1 MTRQESSDSAY
12 EGLANTPERTTRT
25 PTFAPGTFRPSP
37 GRANPLRMLLTQ
49 TRAESLLTLRHP
61 EQALL
66 TLLIPLVLLIGMST
80 LDIGLV
86 EQPRVDSVTPRI
98 LALAVMSTG
107 FTGQAI
113 ALGFDRR
120 YGVIKRLS
128 ATALPRWV
136 LIAGRVLAALLVVA
150 LQTVVLGGTALV
162 LGWHPSGAGVA
173 TAVPVLIL
181 GTLVFG
187 AGGVL
192 VGGAL
197 RAETVLAVAN
207 TVWFALLLAGGLAI
221 PARHLP
227 GFMSSLAEYLP
238 SGALA
243 EALGACLADGTAPTA
258 GSLLVLLC
266 WGAVAGALA
275 VRTTRLS

>member
-1 MTRQESSDSAY
+1 M
-12 EGLANTPERTTRT
+12 LA
-25 PTFAPGTFRPSP
+25 
-37 GRANPLRMLLTQ
+37 TQ
-49 TRAESLLTLRHP
+49 TRMESLLTLRHP

-80 LDIGLV
+80 LEVGLV
-86 EQPRVDSVTPRI
+86 EPPRVDSVAPRI

-162 LGWHPSGAGVA
+162 LGWQPSGTGVA
-173 TAVPVLIL
+173 AAVPILVL

-207 TVWFALLLAGGLAI
+207 TTWFVLLLAGGLAV

-227 GFMSSLAEYLP
+227 GVMNSLDEYLP

-243 EALGACLADGTAPTA
+243 EALAACLSEGTAPSA
-258 GSLLVLLC
+258 RSLLVLVS
-266 WGAVAGALA
+266 WGVAAGALA
-275 VRTTRLS
+275 LRTTRLS

>member
-1 MTRQESSDSAY
+1 M
-12 EGLANTPERTTRT
+12 LA
-25 PTFAPGTFRPSP
+25 
-37 GRANPLRMLLTQ
+37 TQ
-49 TRAESLLTLRHP
+49 TRAEALLTLRHP

-80 LDIGLV
+80 LDLGLV

-136 LIAGRVLAALLVVA
+136 LIAGRVLAALVVVA
-150 LQTVVLGGTALV
+150 LQTVVLGGTALA

-173 TAVPVLIL
+173 AAIPVLIL

-187 AGGVL
+187 ASGVL

-221 PARHLP
+221 PTRHLP
-227 GFMSSLAEYLP
+227 GVMSSLAEYLP

-243 EALGACLADGTAPTA
+243 EALGACLTEGTAPTA
-258 GSLLVLLC
+258 RALLVLLC
-266 WGAVAGALA
+266 WGVVTGALA